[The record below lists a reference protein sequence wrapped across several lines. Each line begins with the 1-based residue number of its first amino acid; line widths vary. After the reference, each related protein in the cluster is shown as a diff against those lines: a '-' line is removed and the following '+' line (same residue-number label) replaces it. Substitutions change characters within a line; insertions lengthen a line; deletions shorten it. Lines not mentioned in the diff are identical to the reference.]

1 MKVVTAEEMR
11 AIDAQTIENIGI
23 PGIVL
28 MENAGK
34 AVTQVV
40 KEILGKEAKGQGG
53 KRKGHESL
61 ARRQESKRVAIFV
74 GRGNNGG
81 DGLVIARYLTL
92 SGFDV
97 TIYLLSEAG
106 RFTGDALTNLQIAQN
121 LQFKIKLLLSQEQLS
136 AYRAEIQSSDV
147 IVDSIFGTGLK
158 GAVRGFAAE
167 VIEFINSTG
176 KPIVAVD
183 LPSGLDADTGQSE
196 GVCVHATHTVTMGLP
211 KRGLLLYPGADF
223 TGKLTVA
230 DIGFPQ
236 SVIDAQGIRVN
247 WVQKDE
253 ARRLMPRRPRNSHK
267 GTFGHVFVI
276 AGSVGLTG
284 AAALASEAALRIGA
298 GMVTLGIPKSLNPI
312 MEEKLTEV
320 MTVPLPETD
329 AQSLASEA
337 KTKIFDFLKRA
348 NVVAIGPGLS
358 RNPQTVELIHQ
369 LSVEIKLPK
378 VIDADGLNALSEKRD
393 LLDQLDSQTIL
404 TPHPGEMARLLDCS
418 PQEVESDRIGIAQEF
433 AQKHGLTLVLKG
445 VPTIIASASGEVYIN
460 STGNPGMATAG
471 MGDVLTGAIAGLLA
485 QGLKPVDAAVLGVY
499 LHGLAGDIA
508 AEKIGESGLIA
519 GDVLKMLPET
529 AFNLI

>member
-1 MKVVTAEEMR
+1 MKVVTAEGMR
-11 AIDAQTIENIGI
+11 AIDAQTIEMIGI
-23 PGIVL
+23 PGVVL
-28 MENAGK
+28 MENAGQ
-34 AVTQVV
+34 AVTRAV
-40 KEILGKEAKGQGG
+40 KEVLGDG
-53 KRKGHESL
+53 K
-61 ARRQESKRVAIFV
+61 QVAIFV

-81 DGLVIARYLTL
+81 DGLVIARYLAL
-92 SGFDV
+92 AGFDV
-97 TIYLLSEAG
+97 TIYLLSEAE
-106 RFTGDALTNLQIAQN
+106 RFTGDALTNLRIAQN
-121 LQFKIKLLLSQEQLS
+121 LQLSIKLLLSQEQLS

-167 VIEFINSTG
+167 VIEFINSTS

-183 LPSGLDADTGQSE
+183 LPSGLDADTGQAE

-211 KRGLLLYPGADF
+211 KRGLLLHPGADF

-236 SVIDAQGIRVN
+236 KVIDAQGIRVN
-247 WVQKDE
+247 WVQKNE
-253 ARRLMPRRPRNSHK
+253 AARLMPLRPRNSHK

-298 GMVTLGIPKSLNPI
+298 GMVTLGIPRSLNHI
-312 MEEKLTEV
+312 MEGKLTEV

-329 AQSLASEA
+329 MQSLALQA
-337 KTKIFDFLKRA
+337 KTKIFDFLERA
-348 NVVAIGPGLS
+348 NVVAIGPGIS
-358 RNPQTVELIHQ
+358 RNPQTIELIHQ

-378 VIDADGLNALSEKRD
+378 VIDADGLNALAEKRE

-404 TPHPGEMARLLDCS
+404 TPHPGEMARLLNCS
-418 PQEVESDRIGIAQEF
+418 LQEVESNRIGVAQQF
-433 AQKHGLTLVLKG
+433 AQKHNLTLVLKG
-445 VPTIIASASGEVYIN
+445 VPTIVASASGEVYIN

-485 QGLKPVDAAVLGVY
+485 QGLNPVDTAVLGVY

-508 AEKIGESGLIA
+508 AETVGESGLIA
-519 GDVLKMLPET
+519 GDVLKMLPKT
-529 AFNLI
+529 LDC